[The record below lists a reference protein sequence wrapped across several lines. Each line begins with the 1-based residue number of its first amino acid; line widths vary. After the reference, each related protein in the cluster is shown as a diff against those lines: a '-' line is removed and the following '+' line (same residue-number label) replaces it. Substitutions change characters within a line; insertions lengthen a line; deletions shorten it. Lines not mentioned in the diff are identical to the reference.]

1 MWNWELG
8 RRLPVQE
15 APAELGAVT
24 LSGDPVGVLLGG
36 ERRWVP
42 VYGPG
47 GYCWRPEE
55 GQNVLVLK
63 AGGEGESPCVLGA
76 MQSAAELE
84 PGEVQ
89 INGGNSSIR
98 LGHGGL
104 ELKGTVMVNGQELE
118 QYIRSIA
125 SEMFSGGET

>member
-15 APAELGAVT
+15 APAELGSVT
-24 LSGDPVGVLLGG
+24 LSGDPAGVLLGG

-63 AGGEGESPCVLGA
+63 AGGEGESPCVLGT
-76 MQSAAELE
+76 MQDAAELE

-89 INGGNSSIR
+89 ITGGTGSIR
-98 LGHGGL
+98 LGRGGL
-104 ELKGTVMVNGQELE
+104 ELTGAVVVNGQELE
-118 QYIRSIA
+118 QYIRSIV
-125 SEMFSGGET
+125 SGMIGEKES